1 MSDFA
6 ANMARADAR
15 VHQVETEW
23 HYPYLHAAGFVADT
37 KEAVGLVRCYKYHH
51 PDGTTCQCNTGVN
64 ADYWSTSDGGGG
76 YWRALI
82 TYLEKNYE
90 VSYAK

>member
-1 MSDFA
+1 MTSRRTWHVCTKLKLSGIIRTC
-6 ANMARADAR
+6 MQ
-15 VHQVETEW
+15 QVLWRTR
-23 HYPYLHAAGFVADT
+23 
-37 KEAVGLVRCYKYHH
+37 KVGLVRCYKYHH